1 MVSNILGENNVYLM
15 ETLNILGVAGSM
27 RKDSYGTKVLKIVL
41 DIAAS
46 KYAAETSLLELR
58 KVNMPLYNP
67 DLSIQS
73 DINMQKATDQINW
86 ADAFILVSPDYHGSM
101 SGSIKNFLDYYW
113 EEFAGKT
120 FGYICTSHEKGLTVM
135 DQMRTTV
142 RQCYGWSLPYGIS
155 VNGSED
161 FNEEGEVIN
170 NLLNKRLRMLA
181 RDLVVYSK
189 LIRGQFLQ
197 DLSSDLEDTFAARY
211 R

>member
-1 MVSNILGENNVYLM
+1 M

-27 RKDSYGTKVLKIVL
+27 RKDSHGTKILKIVL

-46 KYAAETSLLELR
+46 KYEAQTNLLEIR

-73 DINMQKATDQINW
+73 DINMKKATEQVNW

-101 SGSIKNFLDYYW
+101 SGSMKNFLDYYW

-120 FGYICTSHEKGLTVM
+120 FGYICTSHEKGLTAM
-135 DQMRTTV
+135 DQMRTAV

-170 NLLNKRLRMLA
+170 SLLNKRLKMLA
-181 RDLVVYSK
+181 RDLVIYSK
-189 LIRGQFLQ
+189 LIREQFLQ

>member
-1 MVSNILGENNVYLM
+1 M

-27 RKDSYGTKVLKIVL
+27 RKDSHGTKILKIVL

-46 KYAAETSLLELR
+46 KYEAQTNLLELR

-73 DINMQKATDQINW
+73 DINMKKATEQVNW
-86 ADAFILVSPDYHGSM
+86 ADAFILVSPEYHGSM
-101 SGSIKNFLDYYW
+101 SGSLKNFLDYYW

-120 FGYICTSHEKGLTVM
+120 FGYICTSHEKGLTAM
-135 DQMRTTV
+135 DQMRTAV

-170 NLLNKRLRMLA
+170 SLLNKRLKMLA
-181 RDLVVYSK
+181 RDLVIYSK

>member
-1 MVSNILGENNVYLM
+1 M

-27 RKDSYGTKVLKIVL
+27 RKDSHGTKILKIVL

-46 KYAAETSLLELR
+46 KYEAQTNLLEIR

-73 DINMQKATDQINW
+73 DINMKKATEQVNW

-101 SGSIKNFLDYYW
+101 SGSMKNFLDYYW

-135 DQMRTTV
+135 DQMRTAV

-170 NLLNKRLRMLA
+170 SLLNKRLKMLA
-181 RDLVVYSK
+181 RDLVIYSK
-189 LIRGQFLQ
+189 LIREQFLQ

>member
-1 MVSNILGENNVYLM
+1 M

-27 RKDSYGTKVLKIVL
+27 RKDSHGTKILKIVL
-41 DIAAS
+41 NIATS
-46 KYAAETSLLELR
+46 KYEAQTNLLELR

-73 DINMQKATDQINW
+73 DINMKKATEQINW

-101 SGSIKNFLDYYW
+101 SGSMKNFLDYYW

-170 NLLNKRLRMLA
+170 SLLNKRLKMLA
-181 RDLVVYSK
+181 RDLVIYSK
-189 LIRGQFLQ
+189 LIREQFLQ

>member
-1 MVSNILGENNVYLM
+1 MKK
-15 ETLNILGVAGSM
+15 LNILGVAGSM
-27 RKDSYGTKVLKIVL
+27 RKDSHGTKILKIVL

-46 KYAAETSLLELR
+46 KYEALTNLLELR
-58 KVNMPLYNP
+58 KANMSLYNP

-73 DINMQKATDQINW
+73 DINMQKVTDQVNW
-86 ADAFILVSPDYHGSM
+86 ADAFVLVSPDYHGSM
-101 SGSIKNFLDYYW
+101 SGSMKNFLDYYW

-120 FGYICTSHEKGLTVM
+120 FSYVCSSHEKGLTVM

-161 FNEEGEVIN
+161 FNEKGEVIN
-170 NLLNKRLRMLA
+170 NLLNKRLKMLA
-181 RDLVVYSK
+181 RDLSVYSK

>member
-1 MVSNILGENNVYLM
+1 M

-27 RKDSYGTKVLKIVL
+27 RKDSHGTKILKIVL

-46 KYAAETSLLELR
+46 KYEAQTNLLEIR

-73 DINMQKATDQINW
+73 DINMKKATEQVNW

-101 SGSIKNFLDYYW
+101 SGSMKNFLDYYW

-120 FGYICTSHEKGLTVM
+120 FGYICTSHEKGLTAM
-135 DQMRTTV
+135 DQMRTAV

-170 NLLNKRLRMLA
+170 SLLNKRLKMLA
-181 RDLVVYSK
+181 RDLVIYSK

>member
-1 MVSNILGENNVYLM
+1 MKK
-15 ETLNILGVAGSM
+15 LNILGVAGSM
-27 RKDSYGTKVLKIVL
+27 RKDSHGTKILKIVL

-46 KYAAETSLLELR
+46 KYEALTNLLELR
-58 KVNMPLYNP
+58 KANMSLYNP

-73 DINMQKATDQINW
+73 DINMQKVTDQVNW
-86 ADAFILVSPDYHGSM
+86 ADAFVLVSPDYHGSI
-101 SGSIKNFLDYYW
+101 SGSMKNFLDYYW

-120 FGYICTSHEKGLTVM
+120 FSYICSSHEKGLTVM

-161 FNEEGEVIN
+161 FNENGEVIN
-170 NLLNKRLRMLA
+170 KLLNKRLKMLA
-181 RDLVVYSK
+181 RDLAVYSK

>member
-1 MVSNILGENNVYLM
+1 MN
-15 ETLNILGVAGSM
+15 TLNILGIAGSM
-27 RKDSYGTKVLKIVL
+27 RKDSNGTKILKIAL
-41 DIAAS
+41 DLAS
-46 KYAAETSLLELR
+46 KYKAQTSLLELR
-58 KVNMPLYNP
+58 KTNMPLYNP

-73 DINMQKATDQINW
+73 DIDMQKVTDQVNR

-101 SGSIKNFLDYYW
+101 SGSMKNFLDFYW

-135 DQMRTTV
+135 DQMRTAV

-161 FNEEGEVIN
+161 INEGQVIN
-170 NLLNKRLRMLA
+170 NLLNKRLKMLA
-181 RDLVVYSK
+181 HDLVAYSK
-189 LIRGQFLQ
+189 LIREQFLQ

>member
-1 MVSNILGENNVYLM
+1 M

-27 RKDSYGTKVLKIVL
+27 RKDSHGTKILKIVL

-46 KYAAETSLLELR
+46 KYEAQTNLLELR

-73 DINMQKATDQINW
+73 DINMKKATEQVNW

-101 SGSIKNFLDYYW
+101 SGSMKNFLDYYW

-170 NLLNKRLRMLA
+170 SLLNKRLKMLA
-181 RDLVVYSK
+181 RDLVIYSK
-189 LIRGQFLQ
+189 LIREQFLQ

>member
-1 MVSNILGENNVYLM
+1 M

-27 RKDSYGTKVLKIVL
+27 RKDSHGTKILKIVL

-46 KYAAETSLLELR
+46 KYEAQTNLHEIR

-73 DINMQKATDQINW
+73 DINMKKATEQVNW

-101 SGSIKNFLDYYW
+101 SGSMKNFLDYYW

-170 NLLNKRLRMLA
+170 SLLNKRLKMLA
-181 RDLVVYSK
+181 RDLVIYSK
-189 LIRGQFLQ
+189 LIREQFLQ

>member
-1 MVSNILGENNVYLM
+1 M

-41 DIAAS
+41 DIAAN
-46 KYAAETSLLELR
+46 KYEAQTSLLEFS
-58 KVNMPLYNP
+58 KVNIPLYNP
-67 DLSIQS
+67 DLPIQS
-73 DINMQKATDQINW
+73 NINMQKATDKVNW
-86 ADAFILVSPDYHGSM
+86 ADAFILVSPDYQGSM
-101 SGSIKNFLDYYW
+101 SGSMKNFLDYYW

-135 DQMRTTV
+135 DQMRTAV
-142 RQCYGWSLPYGIS
+142 RQCHGWSLPYGTS

-170 NLLNKRLRMLA
+170 NLLNKRLKMLA

-189 LIRGQFLQ
+189 LIREQFIQ